1 MALMFAYSIEELF
14 NIKRT
19 IQNIYNNNYQIDS
32 TTSIADKHL
41 SVPSNYL
48 LYQNYPNPFNP
59 ITKIK
64 YSLPLSDNVQI
75 KVYDILGREIKTLL
89 NEYKQAGTY
98 EIEFD
103 AGNLLSG
110 VYFYSIR
117 AGNYTATKKL
127 ILIK

>member
-1 MALMFAYSIEELF
+1 
-14 NIKRT
+14 
-19 IQNIYNNNYQIDS
+19 
-32 TTSIADKHL
+32 
-41 SVPSNYL
+41 
-48 LYQNYPNPFNP
+48 
-59 ITKIK
+59 
-64 YSLPLSDNVQI
+64 VQI

-103 AGNLLSG
+103 ASNLISG
-110 VYFYSIR
+110 VYFYSIQ